1 MYFNGNPANFTTFV
15 AYSAFCIQHSAFCI
29 HYPALCIQHSALF
42 LRSLKLTHFKN
53 YAARELA
60 FSPRLNCLTGLNGT
74 GKTNIL
80 DAVHYLC
87 LTKSHRNLADR
98 HLVEHGAVFF
108 RIEGVFEREGTAE
121 KIVAKF
127 ATGQRKV
134 IERNGAP
141 CERLADHIGQ
151 FPVVMIAPDDIA
163 LVQEGSEER
172 RRLLDAT
179 LSQLSPDY
187 LQHLLR
193 YNALL
198 KQRNALLK
206 TFAAERRFD
215 PALLDVFDQQMTA
228 PAMAIYAQRQAF
240 TLNFQ
245 PVFEELYAELAQ
257 AREVASLTYATDL
270 RDGAYSD
277 LLRDRRDRDRALER
291 STVGPHRDDLTLLL
305 DGRPVKQFASQGQL
319 KSFLLALRLAQYELL
334 RQHTQSNPILLL
346 DDIFDKLDA
355 RRVAQLVQLLID
367 RNFGQ
372 LFITDTQRARIE
384 PIVAGF
390 MDDYCMIAVE

>member
-1 MYFNGNPANFTTFV
+1 LSLFITL
-15 AYSAFCIQHSAFCI
+15 SA
-29 HYPALCIQHSALF
+29 ALH

-60 FSPRLNCLTGLNGT
+60 FSARLNCLTGLNGV
-74 GKTNIL
+74 GKTNVL
-80 DAVHYLC
+80 DAIHYLC

-98 HLVEHGAVFF
+98 HLVQHGADFF
-108 RIEGVFEREGTAE
+108 RLEGLFERDETAE
-121 KIVAKF
+121 KVVAKF
-127 ATGQRKV
+127 IVGQRKV

-206 TFAAERRFD
+206 TFGAERRFD
-215 PALLDVFDQQMTA
+215 AALLDVFDQQMLE
-228 PAMAIYAQRQAF
+228 PAAVIYAQRQAF
-240 TLNFQ
+240 VQHFQ
-245 PVFEELYAELAQ
+245 PAFQALYTELAQ
-257 AREVASLTYATDL
+257 ARETAALEYTTDL
-270 RDGAYSD
+270 KQDNTTYPE
-277 LLRDRRDRDRALER
+277 LLRDRRDRDRELER

-305 DGRPVKQFASQGQL
+305 NGRAVKQFASQGQL
-319 KSFLLALRLAQYELL
+319 KSFLLALRLAQYEML
-334 RQHTQSNPILLL
+334 RQHNQSSPILLL

-355 RRVAQLVQLLID
+355 RRVEQLVQLLLD

-390 MDDYCMIAVE
+390 SRDYHLIEVI